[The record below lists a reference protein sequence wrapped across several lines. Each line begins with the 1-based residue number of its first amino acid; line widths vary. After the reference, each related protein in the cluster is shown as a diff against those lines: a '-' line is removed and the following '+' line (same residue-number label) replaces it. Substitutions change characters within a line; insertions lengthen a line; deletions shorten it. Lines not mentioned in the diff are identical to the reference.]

1 MWHRRRQSKTRK
13 SLRSAGGPSQLQVCV
28 GVGHSCLTT
37 AGTTPAHVGTAANAL
52 VLAHQPLIALISVCR
67 SSPSGG
73 TISAC
78 FKILDILES
87 QMTRAQHSV
96 ASPRVVCIEDFR
108 PIARQRV
115 PKSVFDYLDGGA
127 EGEVTLRENC
137 RVFNDVTFRARHAV
151 AVPGCDLHTRVLG
164 FDLSLPFLLAPVGYS
179 RLMHPGGE
187 VAAARAAGKAGT
199 GYILS
204 TISGHKLEDV
214 KAGSSGPVFY
224 QLYLMGGRGAAE
236 AVIERARVAGFSALV
251 VTIDTPV
258 SGIRERD
265 YRNGMKELI
274 SGGLL
279 EKIPYIPQILARPG
293 WLLEYLLDGGLPGLP
308 NVVIPGKGPMPLVDI
323 NAALAESTPT
333 WADLRWIREIWKGP
347 IVIKGVLTADD
358 ARRAVDEGV
367 AAISVSNHGGR
378 QLDGLPAS
386 LRALP
391 EVVNA
396 VQGRIEVLMDG
407 GIRRGTDIAKA
418 LCMGARAVLCGRAYA
433 YGLAAAGEA
442 GVERAI
448 QILRADLER
457 TLRLLGCPSVTA
469 LDRSYVNVPK
479 SWEAS

>member
-1 MWHRRRQSKTRK
+1 
-13 SLRSAGGPSQLQVCV
+13 
-28 GVGHSCLTT
+28 
-37 AGTTPAHVGTAANAL
+37 
-52 VLAHQPLIALISVCR
+52 
-67 SSPSGG
+67 
-73 TISAC
+73 
-78 FKILDILES
+78 
-87 QMTRAQHSV
+87 MTRASRSV
-96 ASPRVVCIEDFR
+96 ASPRVICIEDFR

-115 PKSVFDYLDGGA
+115 PQSVFDYLDGGA

-137 RVFNDVTFRARHAV
+137 RVFNDVTFRPRHAV
-151 AVPGCDLHTRVLG
+151 AVTSCNLCTRVLG

-187 VAAARAAGKAGT
+187 VAAARAAGRAGT

-214 KAGSSGPVFY
+214 KAGSTGPVFY

-236 AVIERARVAGFSALV
+236 AAIERARVAGFSALV

-274 SGGLL
+274 SGGPLD
-279 EKIPYIPQILARPG
+279 KIPFLPQVLSRPG
-293 WLLEYLLDGGLPGLP
+293 WLMSYLLDGGLPGLP
-308 NVVIPGKGPMPLVDI
+308 NVIVPGKGPMPLVDI
-323 NAALAESTPT
+323 NAALAESAVT

-347 IVIKGVLTADD
+347 IVVKGVLTGDD
-358 ARRAVDEGV
+358 ARHAIDEGV

-378 QLDGLPAS
+378 QLDGVPAS

-391 EVVNA
+391 EVVEA
-396 VQGRIEVLMDG
+396 VKDRIEVLMDG
-407 GIRRGTDIAKA
+407 GIRRGADIVKA

-433 YGLAAAGEA
+433 YGLAAGGEA
-442 GVERAI
+442 GVDRAI
-448 QILRADLER
+448 EILRTDLER
-457 TLRLLGCPSVTA
+457 TLRLLGCPSVNE

-479 SWEAS
+479 SWEAC